1 MRNPFSSQRLALGTS
16 IATLALLCAAFDS
29 QAETRVTFKSAAA
42 GTAYYLM
49 GRDLAD
55 AIREGSDEAIMLT
68 LEESQG
74 SIQNVMEVSAR
85 EGNYV
90 FTSPAVLIEQAMA
103 GEGAFAEHPHPRFQE
118 IRGLFPLPS
127 MTMHFVLAGDKGSLD
142 FSVLEG
148 KHILIGRGTF
158 GAREATRYLALFG
171 LEGRVK
177 IANAAIDSGPDAIK
191 NEQIDGFVTA
201 SAYPSPSVLE
211 AASYLPISLISLTD
225 EQIEQT
231 GATHQTIPGGTYP
244 GINNDVHTT
253 SHPVIAYTTTAMD
266 EETAYT
272 LTKTF
277 WEHHE
282 NLAEDAP
289 WWSSVSPEMLI
300 DMADTLHPGARRYY
314 QQAGNEIPDALRSI
328 F

>member
-1 MRNPFSSQRLALGTS
+1 MRNLFSSQCRALGTS
-16 IATLALLCAAFDS
+16 IATLALLCVAFDI
-29 QAETRVTFKSAAA
+29 QAETRVTYKSAAA

-49 GRDLAD
+49 GVELSD
-55 AIREGSDEAIMLT
+55 AIREGTDEAIILT

-85 EGNYV
+85 QGNYV

-127 MTMHFVLAGDKGSLD
+127 MTMHFVLAGDKGSID
-142 FSVLEG
+142 FSALED

-158 GAREATRYLALFG
+158 SAREATRYLTLFG
-171 LEGRVK
+171 LEGRVR
-177 IANAAIDSGPDAIK
+177 IADAAINSGPDAIK

-211 AASYLPISLISLTD
+211 AASSLPISLVSLTD

-231 GATHQTIPGGTYP
+231 GASRQTIPGGTYP

-253 SHPVIAYTTTAMD
+253 SLPVIAYTTTAMD
-266 EETAYT
+266 EDTAYT

-282 NLAEDAP
+282 TLAEDAP
-289 WWSSVSPEMLI
+289 WWSSISPEMLEN
-300 DMADTLHPGARRYY
+300 MADTLHPGALRYY
-314 QQAGNEIPDALRSI
+314 QEAGSEIADAVR
-328 F
+328 

>member
-1 MRNPFSSQRLALGTS
+1 
-16 IATLALLCAAFDS
+16 
-29 QAETRVTFKSAAA
+29 
-42 GTAYYLM
+42 
-49 GRDLAD
+49 
-55 AIREGSDEAIMLT
+55 
-68 LEESQG
+68 
-74 SIQNVMEVSAR
+74 MEVSAR

-127 MTMHFVLAGDKGSLD
+127 MTMHFVLAGDKGSID
-142 FSVLEG
+142 FSALED

-158 GAREATRYLALFG
+158 SAREATRYLTLFG
-171 LEGRVK
+171 LEDRVR
-177 IANAAIDSGPDAIK
+177 IADAAINSGPDAIK

-211 AASYLPISLISLTD
+211 AASSLPISLVSLTD

-231 GATHQTIPGGTYP
+231 GASRQTIPGGTYP

-253 SHPVIAYTTTAMD
+253 SLPVIAYTTTAMD

-282 NLAEDAP
+282 TLAEDAP
-289 WWSSVSPEMLI
+289 WWSSISPEMLAN
-300 DMADTLHPGARRYY
+300 MADTLHPGALRYY
-314 QQAGNEIPDALRSI
+314 QEAGSEIADAVR
-328 F
+328 